1 MANQVRVNQTICE
14 GNRKQVGL
22 WLHEHAASPQD
33 TVFLESLGYI
43 GYFSQLKTYDFPG
56 LSSPEVVAA
65 RRKVGDDWARIV
77 RLLKHSWLVLRPS
90 EIRWIQSNDPTL
102 LEKDYFAAKV
112 FDVGQALQPYAKLP
126 GMAALGIDQT
136 FVVFHRRG

>member
-1 MANQVRVNQTICE
+1 MRP
-14 GNRKQVGL
+14 
-22 WLHEHAASPQD
+22 WLQEHAASPQD

-43 GYFSQLKTYDFPG
+43 GYFSQLKMYDFPG

-65 RRKVGDDWARIV
+65 RRKVGDSVGGII
-77 RLLKHSWLVLRPS
+77 RLLKPAWLVLRPG
-90 EIRWIQSNDPTL
+90 EIMGIQSYDPTL
-102 LEKDYFAAKV
+102 LDTDYFAAKV

-136 FVVFHRRG
+136 FVVFHRLG

>member
-1 MANQVRVNQTICE
+1 LRP
-14 GNRKQVGL
+14 
-22 WLHEHAASPQD
+22 WLQEHAASPQD